1 LPLRLQEILN
11 PFCRSSE
18 MIALTAQT
26 RAFCMISRVVNSVFF
41 LKTLS
46 VLSSLGLLLIFAYR
60 MIKTVN
66 LRQNL
71 ALLDALAGPGHL
83 LSSAR

>member
-1 LPLRLQEILN
+1 MQEILN

-26 RAFCMISRVVNSVFF
+26 RAFCMISKVVNSGFF

-46 VLSSLGLLLIFAYR
+46 VLNSLGLLLMLAYR
-60 MIKTVN
+60 MTKRED
-66 LRQNL
+66 LRQNQ
-71 ALLDALAGPGHL
+71 ALLDALAGPVVL